1 MVEFRIG
8 WVDKETYKILRR
20 FTEFKGKDENGGYL
34 YEINTDKMRKE
45 RLSIED
51 IAPILSGLGISL
63 SERDVQEIKNKLID
77 IEIKPVKGNKVA
89 IKPNKIFIKEFNDPE
104 VRKTL
109 DLRYD
114 WDEKEFRTYPFH
126 VTKVIDLLK
135 NSGYNVKAELPKFNS
150 INVKFKGELRD
161 YQKEAL
167 ESWKK
172 ANYNGI
178 ISLPTGAG
186 KTVVGVAGLAE
197 VKKPTLILSYTK
209 EQMMQW
215 KKALSDFSD
224 LDANSIGLYY
234 SDKKEIKDVTLATYQ
249 TAYKHMD
256 ELGDKFD
263 LSIFDEA
270 HHVPAELLRRT
281 VLENFSQKRLGLTA
295 TPFREDDKSDDL
307 RKLLGGI
314 IYQKS
319 AEELASKNYLA
330 DLDVEV
336 VYTELTPEEDEQY
349 EKLMTTFK
357 YNAGDRSIKQLLED
371 AKKGDKTAK
380 EALSAFNNAKK
391 LAITSK
397 SKLPV
402 LHKIL
407 QQEKGNKILV
417 FTQYIDQA
425 EEIGKMF
432 NLNVLTSKTK
442 KKDREQYLEQFK
454 QTEEGA
460 LVLTTVGD
468 EGLDIPS
475 ANIGI
480 IAGGTGSMR
489 QYRQRIGRILRPKP
503 GQNKAK
509 AYEIVTENTI
519 EEPLSNKRRQGI
531 MKSKNKRH
539 FSFS

>member
-1 MVEFRIG
+1 MVEFIIG
-8 WVDKETYKILRR
+8 WVDKETYKTLRR
-20 FTEFKGKDENGGYL
+20 FTEFKGKDENGGYR
-34 YEINTDKMRKE
+34 YEINPDKMRKE
-45 RLSIED
+45 GLSIED
-51 IAPILSGLGISL
+51 VTSILSGLGVSL
-63 SERDVQEIKNKLID
+63 SERDVKEIENKLID
-77 IEIKPVKGNKVA
+77 VEIKPVKGNKVA

-104 VRKTL
+104 VRKAL
-109 DLRYD
+109 ELRYD
-114 WDEKEFRTYPFH
+114 WGEKEFHTYPFF
-126 VTKVIDLLK
+126 VSKVIDLLK
-135 NSGYNVKAELPKFNS
+135 KNGYKVKAKLPKFNN
-150 INVKFKGELRD
+150 INLEFKGELRD

-186 KTVVGVAGLAE
+186 KTVIGVAGLAE

-215 KKALSDFSD
+215 KKALLDFTN
-224 LDANSIGLYY
+224 LDENKIGLYY
-234 SDKKEIKDVTLATYQ
+234 SDKKEIKDVTVATYQ

-307 RKLLGGI
+307 YKLLGEI
-314 IYQKS
+314 VYQKS
-319 AEELASKNYLA
+319 AEELAAKNYLA
-330 DLDVEV
+330 DLDIEV
-336 VYTELTPEEDEQY
+336 IYIELTPEEAEQY

-371 AKKGDKTAK
+371 AKKGDETAK

-397 SKLPV
+397 SKLPA
-402 LHKIL
+402 LRKIL
-407 QQEKGNKILV
+407 EKEKGNKILV

-432 NLNVLTSKTK
+432 NVNVLTSKTSK
-442 KKDREQYLEQFK
+442 KEREQYLEQFK
-454 QTEEGA
+454 QAKEGT

-475 ANIGI
+475 ANVGI

-509 AYEIVTENTI
+509 AYEIVTKGTI
-519 EEPLSNKRRQGI
+519 EEPLSNKRRLG
-531 MKSKNKRH
+531 MTKSKR
-539 FSFS
+539 